1 MAARRAWLAGL
12 AVAAFGTLP
21 AAAVEHLA
29 VRVHRAITHDEG
41 AFTQGLLWWNGR
53 LYESTGLRGASTVR
67 RLHPGTGEVE
77 QQAALPVFFFGE
89 GLARANGRLVMLTW
103 QAEQAFVFGI
113 DDFAPLGRQR
123 YQGEGWGL
131 CHDGRRFVMSDG
143 SHQLTF
149 RDSDSF
155 AATGRV
161 AVTLEGRP
169 LPRLNELE
177 CVADAV
183 YANVFGEDVIVR
195 IDAATGQVTARID
208 ASGLLEAEAARR
220 ADVLNGI
227 AYDPGAK
234 RFYLTGKRW
243 PWLFETTFE

>member
-1 MAARRAWLAGL
+1 MYSRRVWLVVVAILGAL
-12 AVAAFGTLP
+12 PAVAL
-21 AAAVEHLA
+21 EHLS
-29 VRVHRAITHDEG
+29 VRVHRTIPHDES

-113 DDFAPLGRQR
+113 DDFAPLGRKR

-143 SHQLTF
+143 TDRLTF
-149 RDSDSF
+149 RDSDAF
-155 AATGRV
+155 AATGTL
-161 AVTLEGRP
+161 AVTLEGQP
-169 LPRLNELE
+169 LSRLNELE
-177 CVADAV
+177 CVGDAV
-183 YANVFGEDVIVR
+183 YANVFGADFIVR
-195 IDAATGQVTARID
+195 IDAASGRVTARID
-208 ASGLLEAEAARR
+208 ARGLLDAEAARR

-227 AYDPGAK
+227 AYDPAAK

-243 PWLFETTFE
+243 PWLFEATFE